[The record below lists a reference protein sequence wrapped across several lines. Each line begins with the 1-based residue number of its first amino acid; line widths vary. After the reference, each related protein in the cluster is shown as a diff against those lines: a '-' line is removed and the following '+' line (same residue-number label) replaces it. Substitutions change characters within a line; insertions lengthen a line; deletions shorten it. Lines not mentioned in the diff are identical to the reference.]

1 MARPSKLEENFSMYS
16 LRMDT
21 NDLEDVKR
29 LSRKLSYDSDRQ
41 ISIADIMRYCIINH
55 KKDAEKYFKEI
66 AYGKKGWR
74 LLFLM

>member
-41 ISIADIMRYCIINH
+41 ISIADIMRYCIINY
-55 KKDAEKYFKEI
+55 KQNAEKYFKET
-66 AYGKKGWR
+66 AYDR
-74 LLFLM
+74 ES